1 MKPID
6 ILAKHNTEWLDYVIK
21 HALKRSHK
29 NFPEDVVQEAYLK
42 FLSNSKK
49 SELVFKETYMLEAY
63 FFKMLRNIM
72 ISQYKKKE
80 IKQVPIDEK
89 TIQSKVNEIEVVEY
103 TELIKKINC
112 VVDQFYWYDKKM
124 FNLYRYRI
132 PSIRK
137 ISMETQISKKSV
149 FKTLKNCK
157 NKIKKELAVEYYK
170 IAI

>member
-6 ILAKHNTEWLDYVIK
+6 ILAKHNTEWLGYVIK
-21 HALKRSHK
+21 HALKESHK
-29 NFPEDVVQEAYLK
+29 NFPEDVVQEAYLN

-63 FFKMLRNIM
+63 FFTMLRNIM
-72 ISQYKKKE
+72 INQYKKKE